1 MIDGDIKH
9 PRSGVTNL
17 SLTPAHNR
25 MNTTS
30 SMSLFRMK
38 LSKQDFPAIVWLE
51 WHRFK
56 TPVMVCIVFRSTSL
70 QIPV

>member
-1 MIDGDIKH
+1 
-9 PRSGVTNL
+9 
-17 SLTPAHNR
+17 

-30 SMSLFRMK
+30 SMSLFRME
-38 LSKQDFPAIVWLE
+38 LSKQGFPAIVWLE